1 MAPKYDCVFF
11 TRDKLSFFGLTG
23 FLRLSTTCFLV
34 LISFLTVS
42 YTCVEFCI
50 IERRINFNFRPSFL
64 NSVLLFKVYYNLRLI
79 IENQDFGG
87 SSQVF
92 QSLFVAIQGCLRYC
106 VVFNLFLGDLVIYQ
120 TTSFAP
126 YLSNKI

>member
-1 MAPKYDCVFF
+1 MIVFF
-11 TRDKLSFFGLTG
+11 YERQVVFFWPDRIFAFIDNMFSCSHFISHG
-23 FLRLSTTCFLV
+23 V
-34 LISFLTVS
+34 LHVCRIL
-42 YTCVEFCI
+42 YI
-50 IERRINFNFRPSFL
+50 IERINFNFRPSFL

-120 TTSFAP
+120 TTSNTQ
-126 YLSNKI
+126 YIYTLLV